1 MFIHGSGR
9 TRDEGLHKYSRC
21 HCKGMETHQ
30 HYQQFMYV
38 QMILSED
45 LIKWP
50 CLGAGCVAW
59 AWPAPEAANE
69 DRT

>member
-1 MFIHGSGR
+1 
-9 TRDEGLHKYSRC
+9 
-21 HCKGMETHQ
+21 METHQ